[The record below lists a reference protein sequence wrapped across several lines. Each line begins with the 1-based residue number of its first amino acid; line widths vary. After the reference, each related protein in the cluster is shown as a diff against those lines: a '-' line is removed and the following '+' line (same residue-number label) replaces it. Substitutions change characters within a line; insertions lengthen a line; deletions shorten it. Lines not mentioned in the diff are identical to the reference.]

1 MAGCGDGD
9 GVVVVGP
16 RVGDG
21 RGCENTVACFVLND
35 VADGQCMEGK
45 EAEGVENGVALFR
58 GVLIPG
64 EISGRGG
71 RCPPGDG
78 IDLEVDSGNE
88 EFADGLAALV
98 VEAGLGEVDVVG
110 LPGAADLHLLG
121 ADLGGLGGGGGDL
134 LINDGKTDEG
144 IAIGAGG
151 LGEVDGVEV
160 AVVVAEELEAA
171 VVDEANGVGGGVI
184 GRIGFGIDEASA
196 SLSTVGG
203 AASVVEGL
211 AIAEAVG
218 QGIAA
223 GTEEGDGIGVCI
235 DLQGWSALEGEA
247 EVGEAGADG
256 NAAGFGDRCDSGWDL
271 GELETGSGGSGIK
284 IEAAGL
290 DGEVLIG
297 FDAAAGCD
305 GEAAIDVEVEGGVAG
320 ELTGDGGI
328 A

>member
-1 MAGCGDGD
+1 MG
-9 GVVVVGP
+9 
-16 RVGDG
+16 
-21 RGCENTVACFVLND
+21 
-35 VADGQCMEGK
+35 
-45 EAEGVENGVALFR
+45 
-58 GVLIPG
+58 
-64 EISGRGG
+64 
-71 RCPPGDG
+71 
-78 IDLEVDSGNE
+78 
-88 EFADGLAALV
+88 
-98 VEAGLGEVDVVG
+98 
-110 LPGAADLHLLG
+110 
-121 ADLGGLGGGGGDL
+121 
-134 LINDGKTDEG
+134 
-144 IAIGAGG
+144 
-151 LGEVDGVEV
+151 
-160 AVVVAEELEAA
+160 
-171 VVDEANGVGGGVI
+171 
-184 GRIGFGIDEASA
+184 
-196 SLSTVGG
+196 TVGG

-256 NAAGFGDRCDSGWDL
+256 NAAGFGDGCDSGWDL

-290 DGEVLIG
+290 DGEILIG